1 MNNSSD
7 ANEESIQLMEMLT
20 KMDSHFDLKDLNV
33 VNIKVELDFDTSERF
48 EFVYDTTSGMKA
60 PEVMIRKLE
69 NSEMYDYQYTQDGL
83 GEPIT
88 RIVQW
93 QNIML
98 QK

>member
-7 ANEESIQLMEMLT
+7 AYEVRIQLMEMLT
-20 KMDSHFDLKDLNV
+20 KMDSHFDLKDLNI

>member
-7 ANEESIQLMEMLT
+7 AYEVRIQLMEMLT

>member
-7 ANEESIQLMEMLT
+7 AYEVRIQLMEMLT

-83 GEPIT
+83 GEPVS
-88 RIVQW
+88 RIVH
-93 QNIML
+93 
-98 QK
+98 

>member
-7 ANEESIQLMEMLT
+7 AYEVRIQLMEMLT

-83 GEPIT
+83 GEPVT
-88 RIVQW
+88 RIVQ
-93 QNIML
+93 
-98 QK
+98 

>member
-7 ANEESIQLMEMLT
+7 AYEVRIQLMEMLT

-69 NSEMYDYQYTQDGL
+69 NSEIYDYQYTQDGL
-83 GEPIT
+83 GEPVS
-88 RIVQW
+88 RIVQ
-93 QNIML
+93 
-98 QK
+98 

>member
-7 ANEESIQLMEMLT
+7 AYEVRIQLMEMLT

-83 GEPIT
+83 GEPVS
-88 RIVQW
+88 RIVQ
-93 QNIML
+93 
-98 QK
+98 

>member
-7 ANEESIQLMEMLT
+7 AYEVRIQLMEMLT

-88 RIVQW
+88 RIVQ
-93 QNIML
+93 
-98 QK
+98 

>member
-7 ANEESIQLMEMLT
+7 AYEVRIQLMEMLT
-20 KMDSHFDLKDLNV
+20 KMDSHFDLKDLNI

-69 NSEMYDYQYTQDGL
+69 NSEMHDYQYTQDGL
-83 GEPIT
+83 GEPVS
-88 RIVQW
+88 RIVQ
-93 QNIML
+93 
-98 QK
+98 

>member
-7 ANEESIQLMEMLT
+7 AYEVRIQLMEMLT
-20 KMDSHFDLKDLNV
+20 KMDSHFDLKDLNI

-88 RIVQW
+88 RIVQ
-93 QNIML
+93 
-98 QK
+98 